1 MLTADK
7 DVLDFFQVMFYDTL
21 EQVFR
26 IICRIEEIT
35 PDQEEELR
43 RLLLRP
49 SDISVMI
56 KQ

>member
-1 MLTADK
+1 MLTTDQ
-7 DVLDFFQVMFYDTL
+7 DVLDFFQVMLYDTL

-26 IICRIEEIT
+26 IICRMEEIT
-35 PDQEEELR
+35 PEQEEELR

-49 SDISVMI
+49 NDIRVAI